1 MGEMG
6 SCMSSA
12 SRSNSKM
19 ELSDASSNIFR
30 VTNIDDNGVA
40 LWSGQLGITRNEL
53 TLYRKNLPPTRWPL
67 KCLRRYGYDTEVFS
81 FEVGRRCATGTATFE
96 IHFYF
101 DAVLIRCS
109 ILGEGIYAF
118 KCRRAESLF
127 QTLQS
132 YIQMSSMGGGDDPLT
147 NSITM
152 PRLDAISP
160 MSTLSNP
167 NSTTNNNM
175 IGSYILPNSRSSNSN
190 TLRNGAN
197 DEMPRGYDA
206 SDSNYLEPIIAA
218 HVNRLARFN
227 SINDG
232 TATALSMEPLSPG
245 SPNSLNNILEV
256 TTLNPLPTTGL
267 NNNGVSNLYQE
278 FLLHRTSGI
287 NTDTMTREMCVKKL
301 SLDIPPQEYA
311 PTAGTHHLSSS
322 TTISAATIQTNVIT
336 NANLSNENLSHSLP
350 ISPTQSSDIGAD
362 AMPTYVNI
370 TPGEIS
376 STVSTP
382 KNALTDYKQAQ
393 LYRNNI
399 NNNNYLIDAMHCYEN
414 LEPNEVRPILLRNH
428 MRRLSRTELLAKT
441 ESIINSPTIINEN
454 NTEPLTPNAGV
465 NYIVLDLDQSHSQST
480 ATNACGAN
488 TGADTQQPTLSSN
501 SSPVKNPISTASTSG
516 AISPSM
522 SASTTM
528 HSVSSLLLPESPQRK
543 AFEYVTID
551 FNKTHALSNSIIT
564 NTECEGLRKTR
575 HSSNVPP
582 NIPPAINAN
591 TPSSHSNSVSD

>member
-1 MGEMG
+1 MG
-6 SCMSSA
+6 
-12 SRSNSKM
+12 
-19 ELSDASSNIFR
+19 
-30 VTNIDDNGVA
+30 
-40 LWSGQLGITRNEL
+40 
-53 TLYRKNLPPTRWPL
+53 
-67 KCLRRYGYDTEVFS
+67 
-81 FEVGRRCATGTATFE
+81 
-96 IHFYF
+96 
-101 DAVLIRCS
+101 
-109 ILGEGIYAF
+109 
-118 KCRRAESLF
+118 
-127 QTLQS
+127 
-132 YIQMSSMGGGDDPLT
+132 GGGDDPLHLT
-147 NSITM
+147 TSNSMAM

-197 DEMPRGYDA
+197 DEMPRSYDA
-206 SDSNYLEPIIAA
+206 SDSNYLEPILAA
-218 HVNRLARFN
+218 HANRLARFN
-227 SINDG
+227 SLNDG

-256 TTLNPLPTTGL
+256 TTLNPLPNAGL
-267 NNNGVSNLYQE
+267 NNNNGVSNLYQE
-278 FLLHRTSGI
+278 FLLHRNTGI
-287 NTDTMTREMCVKKL
+287 TTDTMTREMCVKKL

-311 PTAGTHHLSSS
+311 PTAGTHHLSST

-382 KNALTDYKQAQ
+382 KVALNDYKQAQ

-414 LEPNEVRPILLRNH
+414 LEPNEVRPILLRNQ

-441 ESIINSPTIINEN
+441 DSIINSPTIINESN
-454 NTEPLTPNAGV
+454 SEPLTPNAGV
-465 NYIVLDLDQSHSQST
+465 NYIVLDLDQSHAQST
-480 ATNACGAN
+480 AANPGGAN
-488 TGADTQQPTLSSN
+488 VGADMQQPTLSSN

-582 NIPPAINAN
+582 NIPPVINAN